1 MSFCTGHSWTRY
13 QTGGLCHCLLL
24 VDCSFVIF
32 PLFVFT
38 ANRSLLILR
47 QYVCCILKQI
57 SFLILTDFALLP
69 PLAFFVA
76 QCTVKLC
83 SPAIASQKN
92 KHSYANE
99 PILGR
104 IVWLP
109 CKILTTNIWGSQFG
123 FHNVLNLQSPTSL
136 ITLVI
141 LVKFWKNSGLRGN
154 ISNLL
159 KVDWIDF
166 CSLLDA
172 RWPPKNL
179 LSARHQALNMCP
191 TALLIALGI
200 LVDQYITSLWSP
212 FDRALV
218 TLQRIKNAPSKALY
232 LLLLLLLLLL
242 SEFQSVSI
250 RRLSLLQAASKQ
262 LRADD

>member
-13 QTGGLCHCLLL
+13 QTGGLCHCLLK

-109 CKILTTNIWGSQFG
+109 CKNSDHKYLRK
-123 FHNVLNLQSPTSL
+123 PTSL

-154 ISNLL
+154 ISNLP

-166 CSLLDA
+166 CSLLAVD
-172 RWPPKNL
+172 
-179 LSARHQALNMCP
+179 HQKIFCRQGTKL
-191 TALLIALGI
+191 
-200 LVDQYITSLWSP
+200 
-212 FDRALV
+212 
-218 TLQRIKNAPSKALY
+218 
-232 LLLLLLLLLL
+232 
-242 SEFQSVSI
+242 
-250 RRLSLLQAASKQ
+250 
-262 LRADD
+262 

>member
-136 ITLVI
+136 TTLVI

-166 CSLLDA
+166 CSLLAVD
-172 RWPPKNL
+172 
-179 LSARHQALNMCP
+179 HQKIFCRQGTKL
-191 TALLIALGI
+191 
-200 LVDQYITSLWSP
+200 
-212 FDRALV
+212 
-218 TLQRIKNAPSKALY
+218 
-232 LLLLLLLLLL
+232 
-242 SEFQSVSI
+242 
-250 RRLSLLQAASKQ
+250 
-262 LRADD
+262 